1 MSEKPVEANGRARG
15 AKLLAESM
23 TPEQRKLRSQ
33 KAAAARWG
41 KNSNV
46 EPPPKAVRT
55 GKVQIGEA
63 LIDCAVLPD
72 GTRVLSQRGVGRAL
86 GRSFGGKDWKSQED
100 GEDSGVGNLPFF
112 LMAKGLIPFISNDL
126 LVLVTQ
132 PRPYRHSKGGGIAL
146 GVDATAL
153 PKICDVW
160 LKAREA
166 GGLSKPQLVVA
177 QRAETLM
184 RGLAHVGIVALVDE
198 ATGYQEI
205 RDKVALQAFLQ
216 KFIRA
221 ELAAWVQRFPVEFFS
236 ELYRLRRWKPST
248 SSRRPGVVGRYIRDL
263 VYERLGPGVIEELE
277 RKNPTDGRGQRKQ
290 RHHQW
295 LSDEL
300 GHPALAQHMYALIGF
315 MRSEDDW
322 LTFKHRF
329 DRAFPK
335 RGDTIPLF

>member
-1 MSEKPVEANGRARG
+1 MSQDPTEPKGRARG
-15 AKLLAESM
+15 AKALAESM
-23 TPEQRKLRSQ
+23 TPEQRKARSQ
-33 KAAAARWG
+33 KAASARWSKEG
-41 KNSNV
+41 DASS
-46 EPPPKAVRT
+46 PPKAVRT

-86 GRSFGGKDWKSQED
+86 GRSFGGSDWKSQED
-100 GEDSGVGNLPFF
+100 GDDSGAGNLPFF
-112 LMAKGLIPFISNDL
+112 LMAKALNPFISNEL

-132 PRPYRHSKGGGIAL
+132 PRPYRHSKGGGVAL

-166 GGLSKPQLVVA
+166 VALTKPQLVVA
-177 QRAETLM
+177 QKAETLM

-221 ELAAWVQRFPVEFFS
+221 ELAAWVQRFPGEFFS
-236 ELYRLRRWKPST
+236 ELYRLRRWKPSS
-248 SSRRPGVVGRYIRDL
+248 SSRRPGVVGLYIRDL

-277 RKNPTDGRGQRKQ
+277 RKNPSDGRGQRKQ

-295 LSDEL
+295 LSDDV
-300 GHPALAQHMYALIGF
+300 GHPALSQHMYALIGF
-315 MRSEDDW
+315 MRAEDDW
-322 LTFKHRF
+322 PTFKHRF